1 MSGDQEKVEIY
12 YMVNRNNFAW
22 RSIIRY
28 IFKILSVTTV
38 YHDVRSATVTL
49 NETYD
54 ENRPGNKAI
63 DENESSWGG
72 VCAVAVNTESSITI
86 EINMTS
92 SVDVTAIEVL
102 SRSDC
107 CGEYTCMILA
117 TTQLFVMHDFSSTL
131 CLPWKRKSALM
142 DFTGELLFSTLWPK
156 LNFYVKLSI
165 SLVVLVDL
173 RPTI

>member
-1 MSGDQEKVEIY
+1 M
-12 YMVNRNNFAW
+12 
-22 RSIIRY
+22 
-28 IFKILSVTTV
+28 

-54 ENRPGNKAI
+54 KNRSGNKAI

-72 VCAVAVNTESSITI
+72 VCAVATNTGSNIII

-117 TTQLFVMHDFSSTL
+117 TTQLFVMHAFSSIL
-131 CLPWKRKSALM
+131 CLP
-142 DFTGELLFSTLWPK
+142 
-156 LNFYVKLSI
+156 
-165 SLVVLVDL
+165 
-173 RPTI
+173 